1 MEDTYTKSKH
11 FSEANY
17 SQYKVI
23 NTHDYTNYAN
33 VFAPYVGLLV
43 VPDPDV
49 FHKLNCLDLDLFY
62 SQYTPDRIIK
72 FVMTAIN
79 EKPRKISYQTTVNW
93 FQANSLDGV
102 DPYDF
107 LSCVFDMETGKLK
120 QVWVEYMLC
129 KLGIF
134 ESDVDIDWLGLY
146 NTNVAEDE
154 LADSKAEVCV
164 CSEFPPASVSLK
176 MHRSISA
183 NVNIPAMV
191 RQLSKEEEN
200 AEDDFILSL
209 NHLSSSIKVSNI

>member
-1 MEDTYTKSKH
+1 MEDTYTKSAYLNKC
-11 FSEANY
+11 NT
-17 SQYKVI
+17 YKVI
-23 NTHDYTNYAN
+23 NTHNYVAYAN
-33 VFAPYVGLLV
+33 VFAPHVGLLNI
-43 VPDPDV
+43 PDPNISTVDP
-49 FHKLNCLDLDLFY
+49 KCLDVELFY

-120 QVWVEYMLC
+120 QIWVEYMLC

-134 ESDVDIDWLGLY
+134 ESDDEINWLGLY